1 MRWWS
6 TPTYNHLDRV
16 TFRRVS
22 VARSKPS
29 SFDLV
34 TDRLGTTAFARAPM
48 RLSFAGGG
56 TDVPPYPER
65 DGGAVLS
72 AAIRRYAYASARVRE
87 DDQFVIRSLD
97 LGLIAEGPIGQLS
110 ELDQRL
116 HLLRGPIS
124 RLATDDRGVDLR
136 VQSQAPPGSGLGASS
151 TIVVAVLGA
160 LLSAYGRVATPHQL
174 AEMAVEV
181 ERQDLGLTGG
191 TQDHY
196 AAVFGGF
203 NFLEFSG
210 TDVVVNQLKLPLAT
224 IATLEHNLLLCNLG
238 SSRESAMIIDDQTE
252 RYEQNSGGTQAA
264 LRRQRELASEM
275 KQLLLAGEVDE
286 FGRALDQVWQSKRA
300 ISPLVSTD
308 AAELAYETALAA
320 GALVG
325 KIAGAGGGG
334 FMLFYAPFRSR
345 FEVAQA
351 LRELGHEVLDVALDD
366 GGLQSWS
373 HG

>member
-1 MRWWS
+1 
-6 TPTYNHLDRV
+6 
-16 TFRRVS
+16 
-22 VARSKPS
+22 
-29 SFDLV
+29 
-34 TDRLGTTAFARAPM
+34 M

-56 TDVPPYPER
+56 TDVPPYPQRE
-65 DGGAVLS
+65 GGAVLS
-72 AAIRRYAYASARVRE
+72 VAVRRYAYASARVRD

-97 LGLIAEGPIGQLS
+97 LGLVAEGPIGQLG

-124 RLATDDRGVDLR
+124 RLATDERGIDLR

-160 LLSAYGRVATPHQL
+160 LLLAYGRVATPHQM

-181 ERQDLGLTGG
+181 ERKDLGLTGG

-203 NFLEFSG
+203 NFLEFQDS
-210 TDVVVNQLKLPLAT
+210 DVVVNQLKLPHAT
-224 IATLEHNLLLCNLG
+224 VATLEHNLLLCDLG
-238 SSRESAMIIDDQTE
+238 SSRESAIIINDQTA
-252 RYEQNSGGTQAA
+252 RYESASGHTQSA
-264 LRRQRELASEM
+264 LRRQRELAVEM
-275 KQLLLAGEVDE
+275 KQLLLAGELE
-286 FGRALDQVWQSKRA
+286 QFGRKLGEVWESKRA
-300 ISPLVSTD
+300 ISPLIAT
-308 AAELAYETALAA
+308 AEADRAYEVAIGA
-320 GALVG
+320 GALGG

-334 FMLFYAPFRSR
+334 FMLFYAPFESR

-351 LRELGHEVLDVALDD
+351 LRELGHDVTDVALDD
-366 GGLQSWS
+366 DGLRSWS

>member
-1 MRWWS
+1 MSLSR
-6 TPTYNHLDRV
+6 
-16 TFRRVS
+16 F
-22 VARSKPS
+22 KPS
-29 SFDLV
+29 SFELV

-65 DGGAVLS
+65 EGGAVLNV
-72 AAIRRYAYASARVRE
+72 AIRRYAYAAARVRE

-97 LGLIAEGPIGQLS
+97 LGLIAEGPIGELS

-124 RLATDDRGVDLR
+124 RLAIDNRGVDLR

-181 ERQDLGLTGG
+181 EREDLGLTGG

-203 NFLEFSG
+203 NFLEFAG
-210 TDVVVNQLKLPLAT
+210 TEVVVNQLKLPLAT
-224 IATLEHNLLLCNLG
+224 VASLEHNLLICNLG
-238 SSRESAMIIDDQTE
+238 SSRESATIIDDQTARFE
-252 RYEQNSGGTQAA
+252 SDESQTHAA
-264 LRRQRELASEM
+264 LRRQRELAVEM
-275 KQLLLAGEVDE
+275 KQLLLAGELDQ
-286 FGRALDQVWQSKRA
+286 FGRTLDQVWQSKRA
-300 ISPLVSTD
+300 ISPLIATEEAD
-308 AAELAYETALAA
+308 IAYEVALSA
-320 GALVG
+320 GALGG

-366 GGLQSWS
+366 VGLQSWS
-373 HG
+373 HD